1 MTDGSAYPDLPDARS
16 DNRNGEASPSS
27 ILRNVFGYGAF
38 RGHQK
43 AIIDHVIDG
52 GDALVI
58 MPTGG
63 GKSICYQIPALVRQG
78 TAVVVSP
85 LIALMQDQV
94 EALRQL
100 GIRAGFLNSS
110 LTSSEAFQVERLV
123 VNGGLDLLYVAPE
136 RVMTEGFQNLLQFLY
151 NQSRIALFAIDEAH
165 CVSQWGH
172 DFRPEYMQL
181 SILADRFPGVPRIAL
196 TATADGMT
204 RNEILDKLKMT
215 EARSFVSSFDRPNI
229 FYRIIHKTD
238 TKKQI
243 TEFLDSD
250 HRGES
255 GIVYCLS
262 RKKVDAMAD
271 FLKEKGYNAMPY
283 HAGMTNENRAENQ
296 RRFLTEDGSIMVAT
310 IAFGMGIDKPDVRFV
325 VHLDLPKNIESY
337 YQETGRAGR
346 DGKKADA
353 LLAYS
358 LGDVV
363 LLRQMIDKS
372 EGNATFKRV
381 QQQKLKAML
390 GFCEMSGCRRKAI
403 LAYFG
408 EKRDDDCGFCDT
420 CMGDVETFDGTV
432 AAQKALSCVF
442 RTGQMFGAKYL
453 IQVLLGKD
461 DERIRK
467 FGHDKVST
475 FGIGAEHS
483 ESEWQSIFRQIVAFG
498 YVNVDPDKGGF
509 SLNPQSMP
517 ILKGETQVLFTKE
530 KKSTKVKRREKLES
544 VMKEK
549 HITRSDIDQL
559 KDPQEQELYMK
570 LKEYRY
576 KLSQAKK
583 LPPYVIFHDST
594 LVELAKDRPSTKS
607 EMLMISGISHKKYD
621 AYGDDILKII
631 KGFIKPGAAA
641 KPVEKSSV
649 QSSEKP
655 AGKPA
660 QKKEKKAAK
669 AVGRSENSHEPG
681 PSQRKSS
688 KASKNRGDD
697 PESKKRQRAGI
708 WESNWTPQNPATV
721 RFIHDKILELGSVQ
735 AVHDFYSEA
744 SLIAAYA
751 RRMAAS
757 VLEKDGSQSAR

>member
-1 MTDGSAYPDLPDARS
+1 
-16 DNRNGEASPSS
+16 
-27 ILRNVFGYGAF
+27 
-38 RGHQK
+38 
-43 AIIDHVIDG
+43 
-52 GDALVI
+52 
-58 MPTGG
+58 
-63 GKSICYQIPALVRQG
+63 
-78 TAVVVSP
+78 
-85 LIALMQDQV
+85 
-94 EALRQL
+94 
-100 GIRAGFLNSS
+100 
-110 LTSSEAFQVERLV
+110 
-123 VNGGLDLLYVAPE
+123 
-136 RVMTEGFQNLLQFLY
+136 
-151 NQSRIALFAIDEAH
+151 
-165 CVSQWGH
+165 
-172 DFRPEYMQL
+172 
-181 SILADRFPGVPRIAL
+181 
-196 TATADGMT
+196 
-204 RNEILDKLKMT
+204 
-215 EARSFVSSFDRPNI
+215 
-229 FYRIIHKTD
+229 
-238 TKKQI
+238 
-243 TEFLDSD
+243 
-250 HRGES
+250 
-255 GIVYCLS
+255 
-262 RKKVDAMAD
+262 
-271 FLKEKGYNAMPY
+271 
-283 HAGMTNENRAENQ
+283 MTNENRAENQ

-432 AAQKALSCVF
+432 TAQKALSCVF

-475 FGIGAEHS
+475 FGIGTEHS

-498 YVNVDPDKGGF
+498 YVSVDPDKGGF
-509 SLNPQSMP
+509 KLNPQSMP

-576 KLSQAKK
+576 KISQAKK

-594 LVELAKDRPSTKS
+594 LVELSKNRPETKS
-607 EMLMISGISHKKYD
+607 EMLMISGISNKKYD
-621 AYGDDILKII
+621 AYGEAILKII
-631 KGFIKPGAAA
+631 KGFSRSGSDCKPTENPSV
-641 KPVEKSSV
+641 KSVE
-649 QSSEKP
+649 
-655 AGKPA
+655 KPA
-660 QKKEKKAAK
+660 QKKEKKTPKAA
-669 AVGRSENSHEPG
+669 GRPEKSHEPG
-681 PSQRKSS
+681 PSRRKSS
-688 KASKNRGDD
+688 KASKDKADD
-697 PESKKRQRAGI
+697 PESKKRQRAGV
-708 WESNWTPQNPATV
+708 WESTWTPQNPATV

-757 VLEKDGSQSAR
+757 ILEKSNSQDAG